1 MTTNKTNLISR
12 FNLKT
17 DLDEKGTLEAVSK
30 GVQFRGAS
38 VWTLIFAMLIA
49 SIGLN
54 VNSTA
59 VIIGAMLISPLMG
72 PIMGAGVSL
81 GVNNLELFK
90 SSIRTLV
97 VATVFGIAAST
108 IYFLLSPLSLVQS
121 ELLARTQPT
130 IYDVLI
136 ALCGG
141 ATGIIANSQK
151 EKNINALSGVAI
163 ATALMPPLCTA
174 GFGLSQGRIDFFLG
188 ALYLYCINA
197 TFICLASFVFVR
209 ALGFRPHVYVNEQT
223 RKKVSRLMTAII
235 LVMFVPSVYTSY
247 KMITNVAF
255 QSEANRFVLD
265 NFHFSQTKVFETKFE
280 IVDHKARIEVTLIG
294 QPLSNEEKEKIN
306 EALLHSKLKEAT
318 LELRHLSPEK

>member
-1 MTTNKTNLISR
+1 MSLFS
-12 FNLKT
+12 LKS

-38 VWTLIFAMLIA
+38 VWLLIFAMLIA

-72 PIMGAGVSL
+72 PIVGAGVSL
-81 GVNNLELFK
+81 GINNLELFK
-90 SSIRTLV
+90 SSVRTLV
-97 VATVFGIAAST
+97 VATVFGITAST
-108 IYFLLSPLSLVQS
+108 LYFLLSPLSLVQS

-151 EKNINALSGVAI
+151 EKNITALSGVAI

-174 GFGLSQGRIDFFLG
+174 GFGLSQGRFDFFLG
-188 ALYLYCINA
+188 ALYLFCINA

-209 ALGFRPHVYVNEQT
+209 ALGFRPHVYVNDVT

-235 LVMFVPSVYTSY
+235 LVMLVPSVYTGY
-247 KMITNVAF
+247 KMVTTVAF

-265 NFHFSQTKVFETKFE
+265 NFTFPHTKVFETKFE
-280 IVDHKARIEVTLIG
+280 MVENKPRIEVTLIG
-294 QPLSNEEKEKIN
+294 LPLSEQEKERIN
-306 EALLHSKLKEAT
+306 EAFSHSKLKGAS
-318 LELRHLSPEK
+318 LQLKHLSPEK

>member
-1 MTTNKTNLISR
+1 MLSL
-12 FNLKT
+12 FHLKT
-17 DLDEKGTLEAVSK
+17 ELDEKGTIEAVAK

-72 PIMGAGVSL
+72 PIVGAGVSL

-90 SSIRTLV
+90 SSIRTLG
-97 VATVFGIAAST
+97 VATLFGIVAST
-108 IYFLLSPLSLVQS
+108 IYFWLSPLSLVQS

-174 GFGLSQGRIDFFLG
+174 GFGLSQGRFDFFLG
-188 ALYLYCINA
+188 ALYLYAINA

-209 ALGFRPHVYVNEQT
+209 ALGFRPHVYVNDET
-223 RKKVSRLMTAII
+223 RKKVSRFMTAII
-235 LVMFVPSVYTSY
+235 LLMLIPSFYTGY
-247 KMITNVAF
+247 EMVTLAAF
-255 QSEANRFVLD
+255 QSEANHFVLE
-265 NFHFSQTKVFETKFE
+265 HFKFSETKVFETKFE
-280 IVDHKARIEVTLIG
+280 KSQKTSKILVTLIG
-294 QPLSNEEKEKIN
+294 QPLSIEEKERLQ
-306 EALLHSKLKEAT
+306 EALRNSKLKGAV
-318 LELRHLSPEK
+318 LELKQL